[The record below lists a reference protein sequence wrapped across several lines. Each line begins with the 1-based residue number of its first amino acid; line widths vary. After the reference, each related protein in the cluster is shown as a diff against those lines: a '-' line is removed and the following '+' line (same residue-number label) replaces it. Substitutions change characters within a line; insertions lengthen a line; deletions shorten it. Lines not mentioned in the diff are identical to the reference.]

1 MFIVKAFAFIFLLI
15 IFLVF
20 VGVLRLMFFAKSHFT
35 RFGNAFDQREQDA
48 GRDSQ
53 RDGDKV
59 FDSDAG
65 EYVEFEDLPGESPKE
80 DDGDDRKT
88 AADYRAMIT
97 GDEGQ
102 VSDADYEEIK

>member
-20 VGVLRLMFFAKSHFT
+20 VGVLRLMFKAKVHFT
-35 RFGNAFDQREQDA
+35 RFGDAFNQQAQDA

-53 RDGDKV
+53 QDRDKV

-65 EYVEFEDLPGESPKE
+65 EYVEFEDLPGESPN

>member
-20 VGVLRLMFFAKSHFT
+20 VGVLRLMFKAKVHFT
-35 RFGNAFDQREQDA
+35 RFGDAFNQQAQDD

-53 RDGDKV
+53 QDRDKV

-65 EYVEFEDLPGESPKE
+65 EYVEFEDLPGESSKE